1 MTTCNLMIFALLILF
16 AVTAKTA
23 EAEPKNLADFN
34 VPSVEGLKPY
44 QVTHVDKTREISGE
58 ETRLAFYNA
67 EDVLVVTYTIKERVY
82 CVLVDRDW
90 KPPVELTL
98 IDRQGNGKF
107 ESIGGDETF
116 SAPDWV
122 TKP

>member
-1 MTTCNLMIFALLILF
+1 MRISAALTP
-16 AVTAKTA
+16 ARPQSSKTA
-23 EAEPKNLADFN
+23 GTVAAEPGTLAHFN

-44 QVTHVDKTREISGE
+44 QVTHVDKTREISGK
-58 ETRLAFYNA
+58 ETRLAFYDA
-67 EDVLVVTYTIKERVY
+67 DEVLVVTYTIKGRVY

-98 IDRQGNGKF
+98 IDRRGDGMF
-107 ESIGGDETF
+107 EPIGGDETF